1 MLNQHCTKGYP
12 KLANTA
18 VRQSV
23 GITNIKLRVTLGL
36 IEKENKLLQNIINLR
51 WY

>member
-23 GITNIKLRVTLGL
+23 GVTNIKLRVTSTLGL
-36 IEKENKLLQNIINLR
+36 IEKEKQTITKYN
-51 WY
+51 